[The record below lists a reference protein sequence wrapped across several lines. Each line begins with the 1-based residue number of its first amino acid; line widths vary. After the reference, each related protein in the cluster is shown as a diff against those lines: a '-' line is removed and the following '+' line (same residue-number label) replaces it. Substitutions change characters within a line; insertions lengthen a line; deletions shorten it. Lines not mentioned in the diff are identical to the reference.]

1 VSVAGKK
8 STGAAAAPQAT
19 PALRVVGTRARRI
32 EDPALLSGRGRFVD
46 DIRIDGTLHAAFLRS
61 PHAHARIRAIDAAA
75 ARALPGIHAVY
86 TARDIL
92 PALSP
97 IRMPL
102 GFPTKVLPDGITP
115 FVLCPE
121 ELCYVG
127 EALVMVVAD
136 SRHLAEDAVALVE
149 VDYEPL
155 PALAD
160 CREALNPAAPKV
172 RLEATDNVLTRFT
185 IAYGDTA
192 GVFAKAAHVF
202 PESLS
207 THRGGAHPIE
217 GRGVLA
223 QFDATGALTIWSSTQ
238 MSHDLKFMLADLLDL
253 AEDRIRVIAPDVG
266 GGFGAKFVIYPEEIA
281 VAAAARLT
289 GRPVK
294 WIEDRGEHFIASI
307 QEREQYWDV
316 EIAADAE
323 GKILGLRGRMVHDQG
338 AYTPQGINCPYNAS
352 TAVTG
357 PYKVP
362 AYSLDVFVAQ
372 TNKVPTIPVRGAGYP
387 EAAFVIERLMDRVA
401 LELGIDR
408 AEVRLRNLVPAADM
422 PYEKPLKI
430 RAGVPVILDSG
441 DYPACQKKVLD
452 TIDYGGF
459 RARQSAARSR

>member
-1 VSVAGKK
+1 LIA
-8 STGAAAAPQAT
+8 
-19 PALRVVGTRARRI
+19 
-32 EDPALLSGRGRFVD
+32 
-46 DIRIDGTLHAAFLRS
+46 
-61 PHAHARIRAIDAAA
+61 
-75 ARALPGIHAVY
+75 
-86 TARDIL
+86 
-92 PALSP
+92 
-97 IRMPL
+97 
-102 GFPTKVLPDGITP
+102 
-115 FVLCPE
+115 
-121 ELCYVG
+121 
-127 EALVMVVAD
+127 
-136 SRHLAEDAVALVE
+136 
-149 VDYEPL
+149 VDYEDL
-155 PALAD
+155 PVLAD

-172 RLEATDNVLTRFT
+172 RLEAADNVLTRFT

-192 GVFAKAAHVF
+192 GVFARAAHVF
-202 PESLS
+202 SESLS

-217 GRGVLA
+217 GRGAVA
-223 QFDATGALTIWSSTQ
+223 QFDQTGALTIWSSTQ
-238 MSHDLKFMLADLLDL
+238 MSHDLKFMLADMLDL

-316 EIAADAE
+316 EIAADAG
-323 GKILGLRGRMVHDQG
+323 GKILGLRGRMIHDQG

-387 EAAFVIERLMDRVA
+387 EAAFVIERMVDRIA

-408 AEVRLRNLVPAADM
+408 AEVRLRNLVPAAEM

-452 TIDYGGF
+452 AIDYAGF
-459 RARQSAARSR
+459 RARQAAARKQGRHIGLGFAHGVKGTGRGPFESGTVRVSPSGRISVYTGALAMGQGLHTALAQICAEQLGVGEGDIDVISGDT